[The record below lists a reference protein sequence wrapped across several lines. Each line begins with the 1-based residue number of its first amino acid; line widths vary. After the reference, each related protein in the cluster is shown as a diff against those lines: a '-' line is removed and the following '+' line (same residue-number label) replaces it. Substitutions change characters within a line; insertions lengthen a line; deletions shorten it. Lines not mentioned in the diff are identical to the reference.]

1 MLDKKIT
8 EFANLFENFYRKDT
22 LPISLSVPK
31 VNEKDISFVQ
41 SVLQEGWLSTA
52 GPYTQMFED
61 KISSVFDDLH
71 VAALNSGTSAL
82 HMSLNAIGIEENDEV
97 LTTPLTFI
105 APINTIRYLN
115 ANPIFIDISREN
127 LAISKDKI
135 IDFAKKNFK
144 FKNNITFNKIT
155 KNPVKALLLVDVYGL
170 VPDYEFFRN
179 FCSEYNLKLIVDSSE
194 SLGSNYKMQTSASFS
209 DLSVTSFNGNKIIT
223 TGSGGAVISS
233 NEDLI
238 SKIKHISTTANSS
251 TVPYLYQH
259 DQVGYN
265 YRLPSIN
272 AALGISQLDDLEN
285 RVKFKRKL
293 HEQYKEKINEI
304 NGVSILS
311 ESKETQSNYWLNFFY
326 FDTNQDK
333 DFKNL
338 FLEALNNK
346 GIGARAVWDLAN
358 SFKYLSKFLCD
369 DLENAKFMYSH
380 GFNLPSGLDVD
391 LY

>member
-8 EFANLFENFYRKDT
+8 EFADLFVNFYRKDT

-52 GPYTQMFED
+52 GPYTQMFEE

-194 SLGSNYKMQTSASFS
+194 SLGSNYKMKTSASFS

-233 NEDLI
+233 NEGLI

-293 HEQYKEKINEI
+293 HEKYKEKINEI

-311 ESKETQSNYWLNFFY
+311 EAKETQSNYWLNFFY

-358 SFKYLSKFLCD
+358 SFEYLSKFLCD
-369 DLENAKFMYSH
+369 DLENAKFMYSQ

-391 LY
+391 LN

>member
-8 EFANLFENFYRKDT
+8 EFADLFVNFYRKDT

-52 GPYTQMFED
+52 GPYTQMFEE

-194 SLGSNYKMQTSASFS
+194 SLGSNYKMKTSASFS

-293 HEQYKEKINEI
+293 HEKYKEKINEI
-304 NGVSILS
+304 NGISILS
-311 ESKETQSNYWLNFFY
+311 EEKETQSNYWLNFFY

-358 SFKYLSKFLCD
+358 SFEYLSKFLCD
-369 DLENAKFMYSH
+369 DLENAKFMYSQ

>member
-8 EFANLFENFYRKDT
+8 EFANLFVNFYRKDT

-52 GPYTQMFED
+52 GPYTQMFEE

-194 SLGSNYKMQTSASFS
+194 SLGSNYKMKTSASFS

-293 HEQYKEKINEI
+293 HEKYKEKINEI

-311 ESKETQSNYWLNFFY
+311 EAKETQSNYWLNFFY

-358 SFKYLSKFLCD
+358 SFEYLSKFLCD
-369 DLENAKFMYSH
+369 DLENAKFMYSQ

-391 LY
+391 LN